1 MRERINTT
9 FRALR
14 SRNFRLFFFGQGI
27 SLIGTWMQR
36 IAMSWLI
43 YRLTGSAF
51 LLGVAGFSSHIPI
64 FLISPFAGV
73 LIDRF
78 SRRRILFL
86 SQTLAMLQAFVLA
99 FLVLSGSVQVW
110 HVIALGIVLGI
121 SSAFDIP
128 GRQSFY
134 SQLVSKKEDIQN
146 AIALNST
153 LFHLARFIGPTLA
166 GFVIAFFGEGICFLL
181 NGVSFVAM
189 LVALIMMKIEKINNS
204 ISGKKISEEFK
215 EGFSYVFKSAPIKK
229 ILLIVALVSLFGA
242 PYVVLLPIFAKD
254 ILGGGPVTLGL
265 LTSFASIGA
274 LFSAFYIASIKTN
287 EGTDKRL
294 VIFGLIFSF
303 SLIAFAFSKI
313 LGLSLFLI
321 SFVGAG
327 MMANNVSANSLIQ
340 NLISEDKRGR
350 VMSLYTFSH
359 QGVMP
364 FGELLF
370 GILAGGIGAGPALAM
385 GGVLSALS
393 VFIFGRKISS
403 N

>member
-1 MRERINTT
+1 
-9 FRALR
+9 
-14 SRNFRLFFFGQGI
+14 
-27 SLIGTWMQR
+27 
-36 IAMSWLI
+36 MSWLI